1 MTYQSSLVFPRRIAM
16 GAQRTGRWDTKLVQ
30 TSGGRVT
37 TISAWEDALHEYDL
51 SLAVRVVEDYDLIVQ
66 HFHAARGRR
75 HTFPF
80 SDPLDYKV
88 TTARGVIIDADQDS
102 PTTAFQLAKLYS
114 SGATKW
120 QRRIT
125 RPVSGTIAIYRLRAS
140 VTTDITASAT
150 ITYTTGQVT
159 FSGGAYLPGS
169 GDVLS
174 WSGSFDVPCRYA
186 EDSLPGLIV
195 DKRAGQVELAGL
207 LVRCDSIRIIE
218 DRE

>member
-1 MTYQSSLVFPRRIAM
+1 M
-16 GAQRTGRWDTKLVQ
+16 GAQRAPRWDTTLVQ

-37 TISAWEDALHEYDL
+37 TISAWQDAMHEYDV

-88 TTARGVIIDADQDS
+88 TTDRGVIIDADQDS
-102 PTTAFQLAKLYS
+102 PTTAYQLAKQYS
-114 SGATKW
+114 SGVTKW
-120 QRRIT
+120 QRPIT
-125 RPVSGTIAIYRLRAS
+125 RPVSGTVAIYRLRAS
-140 VTTDITASAT
+140 VTTDITGSST
-150 ITYTTGQVT
+150 ISYTTGQVT

-174 WSGSFDVPCRYA
+174 WSGQFDVPCRYA
-186 EDSLPGLIV
+186 EDTLPGLIV
-195 DKRAGQVELAGL
+195 DKRPGRQELAGL
-207 LVRCDSIRIIE
+207 LVRCDAIRVVE